1 MYKYLTTNRTQGFW
15 SLKWYTKFILVHVNY
30 RIHIFYYNF
39 LLYEVSICYTVE
51 LPILKIVFYFNFLSF
66 SNSDGGVTW
75 NLIFSRCVTKL
86 TMEKQH
92 ITMGFLIYMF
102 MHGKTFCN
110 IFIQNILSHFIDRCK
125 ATFWIRFY

>member
-1 MYKYLTTNRTQGFW
+1 M
-15 SLKWYTKFILVHVNY
+15 
-30 RIHIFYYNF
+30 
-39 LLYEVSICYTVE
+39 SICYTVE

-86 TMEKQH
+86 TMEKQQ
-92 ITMGFLIYMF
+92 ITMGFLIYML

-110 IFIQNILSHFIDRCK
+110 FFYSNHFI
-125 ATFWIRFY
+125 TSY